1 MFPIVKKSMSRV
13 TSLQR
18 TTQLMI
24 RNAGTLQSQK
34 SKAEKF
40 IISQRKRQKN
50 EAVQT
55 RLGAV
60 LDKVDPVFGRKE
72 TPFITRIMAEISEP
86 EVLSHGYIPSEVE
99 KFIATVEPTERNQI
113 ELSGYNEE
121 TFPREDIQTI
131 ENRREVILRILNM
144 RNADNKE
151 KTKMATRLA
160 REEFQRFPGDTG
172 SSEVQAACLTVRI
185 LNIAHHVQDH
195 KKDNAN
201 TRKLRMLVQQR
212 QSILKYLKRDN
223 PKRYYWTI
231 EKLGLDDAAIVDQF
245 NMDRRYMQE
254 YKFFGDKILIK
265 ESKKVLEQK
274 KKEARNQKMAN
285 EAAQKFT

>member
-1 MFPIVKKSMSRV
+1 MLSTLRSSITKSVLTNGVKTMS
-13 TSLQR
+13 
-18 TTQLMI
+18 I

-40 IISQRKRQKN
+40 MISQRKKQKN
-50 EAVQT
+50 EAVQA

-86 EVLSHGYIPSEVE
+86 EVLSHGYEPKEVE
-99 KFIATVEPTERNQI
+99 KLIASVEPTERSQI
-113 ELSGYNEE
+113 ELSGFNEE
-121 TFPREDIQTI
+121 TFPREDLQTI
-131 ENRREVILRILNM
+131 ENRRETILRILNM

-151 KTKMATRLA
+151 RVKMATKLA

-195 KKDNAN
+195 KKDHAN

-212 QSILKYLKRDN
+212 QSIMKYLKRDN
-223 PKRYYWTI
+223 PQRYYWAI
-231 EKLGLDDAAIVDQF
+231 EKLGLDDAAIVSEF
-245 NMDRRYMQE
+245 SMDRRYMQE

-265 ESKKVLEQK
+265 DSKKVQEQK
-274 KKEARNQKMAN
+274 KKAIRNQRAIN
-285 EAAQKFT
+285 EAAAV